1 METSKGLFSM
11 SLISPTIVASFPEP
25 YSIRPLERDDYSKG
39 FFECLKVLTSTG
51 DVTEKRFHELYDWM
65 STQGRGIHFML
76 VIEHD
81 NCIIGTGALLVER
94 KL

>member
-1 METSKGLFSM
+1 
-11 SLISPTIVASFPEP
+11 
-25 YSIRPLERDDYSKG
+25 
-39 FFECLKVLTSTG
+39 LTSTG
-51 DVTEKRFHELYDWM
+51 DVTEKRFRELYDWM

-81 NCIIGTGALLVER
+81 NRIVGTGALLVER

>member
-1 METSKGLFSM
+1 METSKGLFST
-11 SLISPTIVASFPEP
+11 SLISPTIVASFPRS

-51 DVTEKRFHELYDWM
+51 DVTEKRFRELYDWM

-81 NCIIGTGALLVER
+81 NRIVGTGALLVER